1 MIKTNIK
8 FIRTYE
14 SDGEYIDII
23 YKSGRESTISAAPF
37 YKIPVTAVAFM
48 VNAKKITEQYNS
60 VLKRNEKIYEL

>member
-23 YKSGRESTISAAPF
+23 YKSGRVSKISAVPF
-37 YKIPVTAVAFM
+37 YKIPVSAVAFM
-48 VNAKKITEQYNS
+48 VNAKKITNQYDS
-60 VLKRNEKIYEL
+60 VLKCYKKIYEL